1 MRKYLKFREERNL
14 GYFFV
19 DVFVVVF
26 FFFFNFLIVI
36 SMVNEKSFYSL
47 IYFSLQRGPWF
58 VRFYSLCIFFGEK
71 KRIIPL
77 APLVS
82 IRFDF
87 NDIWF
92 LNFLNHIIVHC
103 IIFFFINVGV
113 RVSLYAS
120 RLIPRALKLTTM

>member
-1 MRKYLKFREERNL
+1 VRKHLKFREERNL

-19 DVFVVVF
+19 DVFVV
-26 FFFFNFLIVI
+26 FFFFNFLVVI

-71 KRIIPL
+71 KKNYTISPPR
-77 APLVS
+77 V
-82 IRFDF
+82 
-87 NDIWF
+87 NKVWF
-92 LNFLNHIIVHC
+92 QWYL
-103 IIFFFINVGV
+103 IFKFFKSYNCSLYNIFFINVGV